1 MVSERRPCASKDRNR
16 LILLFLDHPTTLN
29 STVDS
34 KSMNYFMLTMLFISL
49 LFTTTQALSSD
60 ENSIKLTSSGICHTQ
75 ESPYFDRIKNFKA
88 FSSIIECLD
97 AGGRKLQSSGK
108 IQEPNSGEYQRSKF
122 GHGWADTD
130 GDCQDQ
136 RAEAL
141 INTSSLPVR
150 FANSEKCRVITGR
163 WISPFTGAVIQ
174 NSSDIDI
181 DHVVPLA
188 WAWRHGAEHWPQIKR
203 ENFANDPA
211 NLWPVEASLNRSK
224 GGSGPDEW
232 LPPENQCQYVARFF
246 RITKIYNLN
255 VSESENTTFRELL
268 SKCS

>member
-1 MVSERRPCASKDRNR
+1 MNSF
-16 LILLFLDHPTTLN
+16 LLTT
-29 STVDS
+29 
-34 KSMNYFMLTMLFISL
+34 FFFSL
-49 LFTTTQALSSD
+49 LFITAQALASD
-60 ENSIKLTSSGICHTQ
+60 GNSIKLTSSGICHTK
-75 ESPYFDRIKNFKA
+75 ESPYFDRIKNFEA
-88 FSSIIECLD
+88 FSSITECLD
-97 AGGRKLQSSGK
+97 TGGGRVLRTSGK
-108 IQEPNSGEYQRSKF
+108 VLQTNSQEYQRSMF

-141 INTSSLPVR
+141 INASSLPVR
-150 FANSEKCRVITGR
+150 FANSDKCRVMTGR

-174 NSSDIDI
+174 NSSEIDI

-188 WAWRHGAEHWPQIKR
+188 WAWRHGADEWPQEKR
-203 ENFANDPA
+203 EIFANDPV

-224 GGSGPDEW
+224 GGSGPGEW

-246 RITKIYNLN
+246 RITKIFDLS
-255 VSESENTTFRELL
+255 VSESENRTFRKLL